1 MTRMNLWPRE
11 SMSRLSLCSLS
22 VSVKCIDAAYL
33 HWLILWQSAGSSD
46 IPVLV
51 IMKSSQNH
59 LSISFCV
66 VFESTLVIGF
76 ISCFFIS
83 ISVSVLL
90 DIDVDGMY
98 ECRRVA
104 SLPASSILQWYDSL
118 ETITSKCHFDLQFLE
133 FRHDNRRLFPGSSK
147 IYPLLF

>member
-1 MTRMNLWPRE
+1 
-11 SMSRLSLCSLS
+11 
-22 VSVKCIDAAYL
+22 
-33 HWLILWQSAGSSD
+33 
-46 IPVLV
+46 
-51 IMKSSQNH
+51 MKSSQNH

-104 SLPASSILQWYDSL
+104 SLPASSILQ
-118 ETITSKCHFDLQFLE
+118 
-133 FRHDNRRLFPGSSK
+133 
-147 IYPLLF
+147 